1 MVGNISYV
9 KDIEDIDKLTPR
21 LHNSCWVVSDSRKW
35 WGRHIRSTLIQ
46 GGAIFTEE
54 DSLNLAKD
62 LNKQVAEAIFGSA
75 VSRMAME
82 IKGPFYAYRLA
93 TARDLGLL

>member
-9 KDIEDIDKLTPR
+9 KDIENIDKLTPR
-21 LHNSCWVVSDSRKW
+21 LHNSFWVVSDSRKW

-46 GGAIFTEE
+46 DGAIFTEE

-62 LNKQVAEAIFGSA
+62 LNKQVAEAIFGSV
-75 VSRMAME
+75 VSGMAME